1 MRNLVTAAALSL
13 SALLATQ
20 ACVAEESPAF
30 VAHQQAHQQHSHSAS
45 TQQAQSASTQNAH
58 QHG

>member
-1 MRNLVTAAALSL
+1 MKNLITAAALSL

-20 ACVAEESPAF
+20 ACFAEESPAF
-30 VAHQQAHQQHSHSAS
+30 VAHQQAYQQHSHSAS
-45 TQQAQSASTQNAH
+45 TQQAQAASTQNAD